1 VRLAEG
7 GRDDYL
13 LLNANGNGNEDEE
26 RDVDG
31 SLLEARGGASRWKRH
46 FRVVFASWAEGVDGG
61 EGVEVEIG
69 KEGMRSVR
77 SYVRASGVA

>member
-13 LLNANGNGNEDEE
+13 LLNANSSGNGDGNGDAE
-26 RDVDG
+26 RDTDG

-46 FRVVFASWAEGVDGG
+46 FRVVFAAWAEGVDGS

-69 KEGMRSVR
+69 KEGIRSVR
-77 SYVRASGVA
+77 

>member
-1 VRLAEG
+1 MRLAEG

-13 LLNANGNGNEDEE
+13 LLNTHGNRNEGED
-26 RDVDG
+26 RDTDG

-46 FRVVFASWAEGVDGG
+46 FRVVFAAWAEGVDGG

-77 SYVRASGVA
+77 